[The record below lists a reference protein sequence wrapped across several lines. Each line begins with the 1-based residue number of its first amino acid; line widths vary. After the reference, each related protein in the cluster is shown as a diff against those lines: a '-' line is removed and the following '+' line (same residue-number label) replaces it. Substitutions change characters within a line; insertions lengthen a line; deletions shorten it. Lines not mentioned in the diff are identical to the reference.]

1 MQSHAVKWACIS
13 LKPGQAEARKPAP
26 LTTVLTHLLQLLNDD
41 NSRCVP
47 CNIADAAKETVDPF
61 LLSMC
66 QHYAHVGQG
75 GLVLT
80 FIVTSAAVKKF
91 TMFPSNNQQCRA

>member
-1 MQSHAVKWACIS
+1 MM
-13 LKPGQAEARKPAP
+13 
-26 LTTVLTHLLQLLNDD
+26 TTAD
-41 NSRCVP
+41 VP

-80 FIVTSAAVKKF
+80 FIVTSAAVKNSQCF
-91 TMFPSNNQQCRA
+91 HLTISNVEPEALEQSYAAQTGQGSR